1 MKLFFETATQAD
13 VFLTMLP
20 VGIAAAAMI
29 DLANHTSVLRPLWD
43 VLIFLLLGAVMA
55 FGIILLG
62 DAGLRG
68 YHLLAVL
75 IGALL
80 YLAGIRRMMK
90 LAVGGI
96 RRITSS
102 HKSHRN

>member
-1 MKLFFETATQAD
+1 MKLFFETAAQAD

-29 DLANHTSVLRPLWD
+29 DLSTHASVLRPLWD
-43 VLIFLLLGAVMA
+43 VLIFLLLGCVIA

-68 YHLLAVL
+68 YHLLAIL

-80 YLAGIRRMMK
+80 YLAGIRK
-90 LAVGGI
+90 LLRLVADAAG
-96 RRITSS
+96 RIALYCRSS
-102 HKSHRN
+102 RN